1 MSELGAFINKIGWY
15 AGISN
20 SDYASNERYKTAST
34 VNAETE
40 IEPEG
45 VAQEMP
51 DSFRPDGW
59 MCFQYM
65 GPLSEYI
72 YRAQNKTSAFFWYL
86 KLFYT
91 QNPVLNWTKTN
102 E

>member
-1 MSELGAFINKIGWY
+1 MLEYPI
-15 AGISN
+15 
-20 SDYASNERYKTAST
+20 DYASNERYKTAST

-65 GPLSEYI
+65 GPLRNIFIEPKI
-72 YRAQNKTSAFFWYL
+72 RLAPFFGIWNY
-86 KLFYT
+86 FT
-91 QNPVLNWTKTN
+91 RQNPVLNWTKIN